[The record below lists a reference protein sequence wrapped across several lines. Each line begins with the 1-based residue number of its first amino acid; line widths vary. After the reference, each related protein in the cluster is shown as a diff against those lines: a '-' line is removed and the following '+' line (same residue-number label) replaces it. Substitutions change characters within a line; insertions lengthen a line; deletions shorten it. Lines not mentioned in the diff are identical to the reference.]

1 MWNCFQP
8 GKGPSKGLVRAFFV
22 IRGLWNCRG
31 PSFEAP
37 QCFEEIK
44 LPINWVPGHW
54 THGPSKLSTQL
65 LLHHSAN
72 GKWYFYV
79 NPQNI
84 NEHNFNCNN
93 SHENGVDARNVK
105 VMSFIFCDGH
115 RIFVSRIWWLS
126 SLALL
131 HQDLFD
137 TLPLQLAIFT
147 KMQKTGPN
155 MQCTVWFDGTTS
167 DSKANQ
173 YIQHQRIFVGHS
185 LLRQT
190 KLGKALWH

>member
-8 GKGPSKGLVRAFFV
+8 GKGPSNDLVRAFFV

-126 SLALL
+126 SLVLSSIGASASRPFR
-131 HQDLFD
+131 HFAF
-137 TLPLQLAIFT
+137 AIGNFH
-147 KMQKTGPN
+147 KNAKNRPKHAMHSLIWWNNQ
-155 MQCTVWFDGTTS
+155 WFK
-167 DSKANQ
+167 SKAIYPASKDFCWTQ
-173 YIQHQRIFVGHS
+173 S
-185 LLRQT
+185 P
-190 KLGKALWH
+190 KADQIG